1 MRPIPLSM
9 ACLALTIVA
18 ACSGNDRTA
27 AVCPDSAIIHG
38 LDRLYGEDAAGREVS
53 VTLENIDGLCS
64 YSGTQLSLD
73 MSVDLVVEAAPGT
86 SIPYFVV
93 VADPAGEILDKTLFV
108 ATVPADATMS
118 PIRLREQLLQ
128 EVNGVA
134 AGTSG
139 NYSILFGLDLPEEIA
154 IEQRRTL

>member
-1 MRPIPLSM
+1 MRPILPGI
-9 ACLALTIVA
+9 ACLALTAVT

-53 VTLENIDGLCS
+53 VTLENIDGLCT
-64 YSGTQLSLD
+64 YSGTRLSLD
-73 MSVDLVVEAAPGT
+73 MSVDLVVEAQPGT
-86 SIPYFVV
+86 TIPYFVV
-93 VADPAGEILDKTLFV
+93 VADPAGEVLDKTLFL
-108 ATVPADATMS
+108 ATVPADASTS
-118 PIRLREQLLQ
+118 PIRLREQLVQ

-139 NYSILFGLDLPEEIA
+139 DYFILFGLDLPAEIA